1 MKEFFT
7 NMDTMQQI
15 YWGIALT
22 ATLVFVV
29 QTIMT
34 FVGSDADTGMDA
46 DFDGDLEGGDFPFK
60 LFSLRNLVNFFLGV
74 GWTGVVL
81 YGHFEN
87 PVWVGVIAFLVGLV
101 FIGIFFLVARF
112 MMRLAEDNSF
122 KIEDTVGKTADVYLT
137 IPAKNEGKGRVQV
150 SVKGAI
156 HELDAITNSSESLK
170 GGSVVKVTAVKGNV
184 LVVENVF

>member
-1 MKEFFT
+1 MKEFFMS
-7 NMDTMQQI
+7 MDTMQQI

-46 DFDGDLEGGDFPFK
+46 DFDGDLEGGDFPFQ
-60 LFSLRNLVNFFLGV
+60 LFSLRNLVN
-74 GWTGVVL
+74 
-81 YGHFEN
+81 
-87 PVWVGVIAFLVGLV
+87 
-101 FIGIFFLVARF
+101 FFLVARF